1 MLKKFWK
8 VLYKSAAQNPAREV
22 SLMVRYLDIS
32 YKLFTTISDFLIDS
46 KYQNSNAF
54 QVPRLEIFVE
64 RNNTRVIKGFKII
77 WKHVKLFIYSDGFK
91 ILVLWIMPRAMPL
104 SRQPINGSLLLSVET
119 SDISSVLQVTV
130 VSGPDM
136 LGHFFPGKLA
146 FFLGKTVSS
155 KLINIWILLLR
166 KSRAGAQRVSAWH
179 SIGAWLYHF
188 WWLSSLIHC

>member
-1 MLKKFWK
+1 MLPRIRQGNVPDGEQWDIWIFPINCSQPYLIFW
-8 VLYKSAAQNPAREV
+8 
-22 SLMVRYLDIS
+22 
-32 YKLFTTISDFLIDS
+32 LIANI
-46 KYQNSNAF
+46 KIQNAF

-136 LGHFFPGKLA
+136 LGHFIPGKLA

-166 KSRAGAQRVSAWH
+166 KSRAGAQRVALNWRT
-179 SIGAWLYHF
+179 A
-188 WWLSSLIHC
+188 LSLLMALLAYTLLSNARIAK